1 MKESDHFLMTKELI
15 MDDEKSLLLLILKR
29 LDALTDDVSELKS
42 DMSDLKSDVSVLKLD
57 VAELRYEFGVL
68 RVDVDFLSESH
79 LNLSRL
85 VIQMNGRL
93 TALEDHFGGNGKP
106 GYGE

>member
-1 MKESDHFLMTKELI
+1 

-29 LDALTDDVSELKS
+29 LDSLTDDVSDLRSDVSDLKS
-42 DMSDLKSDVSVLKLD
+42 DVSDLKSDVSDLKSDVSVLKLD

-68 RVDVDFLSESH
+68 RSDVDLLSESH

-93 TALEDHFGGNGKP
+93 TALEDHFSGNGKHDDD
-106 GYGE
+106 E